1 MQFGWLTMPNWL
13 LALLA
18 REWSGLAVGAL
29 VALGGWLLEG
39 WIGIGLCGLGALLA
53 VGNLWHLVHL
63 THVRRRC
70 PPPGRMIDLG
80 GYKVH
85 MLAEGVAGPH
95 HPVVMFGGG
104 HAPGLAM
111 GHLHASLK
119 NLTRSILIDR
129 PGTGWSDTGPFPRTT
144 AREAEEMV
152 IALEHSGESG
162 PFLLVGYSFGG
173 LLAANIA
180 RRHPEKVARLLL
192 LDPTPLETIVFGPR
206 LGAIRTMLRSAWGSA
221 LLRLIGIHANFEAI
235 ATKRNASH
243 GQAASAFERQLGEAL
258 QTIQTVDASAG
269 AQFANYSIYHELL
282 GPHVGTCGWET
293 VVYDGDLGD
302 MDVWLVAPP
311 SAAEVMDSSEVG
323 TAAAQEQARMINF
336 FARSRERYLATTSR
350 PTRIYAPEG
359 STHQFV
365 YEEVSFVRDVLERA
379 IKPLV

>member
-1 MQFGWLTMPNWL
+1 MPNWM
-13 LALLA
+13 LAFLA
-18 REWSGLAVGAL
+18 REWSGLIVGAI
-29 VALGGWLLEG
+29 VALGGLLAGG
-39 WIGIGLCGLGALLA
+39 WIGLAICGLGSLL
-53 VGNLWHLVHL
+53 VVCNLWHLIYL
-63 THVRRRC
+63 AHVRRRH
-70 PPPGRMIDLG
+70 PPPGKMIDLG

-85 MLAEGVAGPH
+85 VLAEGEAGSNRPL
-95 HPVVMFGGG
+95 VMFGGG

-111 GHLHASLK
+111 GHLHAALK
-119 NLTRSILIDR
+119 DVTRSIIIDR

-144 AREAEEMV
+144 AREADEMAR
-152 IALEHSGESG
+152 ALDLSSEAG
-162 PFLLVGYSFGG
+162 PFVLVGYSFGG

-180 RRHPEKVARLLL
+180 RRYPEKVARLIL

-221 LLRLIGIHANFEAI
+221 LLRLIGIHVNLEAI
-235 ATKRNASH
+235 AAKRNATH
-243 GQAASAFERQLGEAL
+243 AQAASAFEQQLGPDL
-258 QTIQTVDASAG
+258 QTIRTVDASAG

-282 GPHVGTCGWET
+282 GSHVGSCGWET

-311 SAAEVMDSSEVG
+311 SAAEVIANSEVG
-323 TAAAQEQARMINF
+323 TAAAREQARMINF
-336 FARSRERYLATTSR
+336 FARSRERYLAASSR
-350 PTRIYAPEG
+350 STRIYAPEG

>member
-1 MQFGWLTMPNWL
+1 MPNWL

-39 WIGIGLCGLGALLA
+39 RFGIGLCGLGALLA

-63 THVRRRC
+63 AHVRRHH
-70 PPPGRMIDLG
+70 PPPGKMIDLG

-85 MLAEGVAGPH
+85 VQAEGEAGSNFPL
-95 HPVVMFGGG
+95 VMFGGG
-104 HAPGLAM
+104 HAPGLVMA
-111 GHLHASLK
+111 HLHTALK
-119 NLTRSILIDR
+119 GMTRSILIDR

-144 AREAEEMV
+144 AREADEMAR
-152 IALEHSGESG
+152 ALDRSGEAG
-162 PFLLVGYSFGG
+162 PFVLVGYSFGG

-192 LDPTPLETIVFGPR
+192 LDPTPLETSVFGPR

-221 LLRLIGIHANFEAI
+221 LLRLIGIHVSLEAF
-235 ATKRNASH
+235 AAKRNAAH
-243 GQAASAFERQLGEAL
+243 GPAASAFEQQLGPEL
-258 QTIQTVDASAG
+258 QTVRTVDASAG

-323 TAAAQEQARMINF
+323 TAATQEQARMINF

-365 YEEVSFVRDVLERA
+365 YEEASFVRDVLERA